1 MARRRFKRMQYLGRG
16 VSGALTTTFE
26 RLSVGQCFAYSPT
39 AKAPTRKK
47 VDARRAVTVPGGK
60 RPLRVEDVDVSVN
73 PLDCGG
79 LGRVSVRC
87 EVLATPKAKRKGQR
101 MVYAG
106 SFESCKAAQDYA
118 DWLKKNGHKAT
129 VRRK

>member
-1 MARRRFKRMQYLGRG
+1 MAKRRRYLGRG

-47 VDARRAVTVPGGK
+47 VDRSRALMVPGGK

-73 PLDCGG
+73 PLECSS

-87 EVLATPKAKRKGQR
+87 EVLATPKAKKKGR
-101 MVYAG
+101 MEYAG
-106 SFESCKAAQDYA
+106 SFESCKAAADYA
-118 DWLKKNGHKAT
+118 AWLTKNGHKAK

>member
-1 MARRRFKRMQYLGRG
+1 M
-16 VSGALTTTFE
+16 SGALTTTFE
-26 RLSVGQCFAYSPT
+26 RLSAGQCFAYSST

-47 VDARRAVTVPGGK
+47 VDSRHAVTVPGGK
-60 RPLRVEDVDVSVN
+60 RPRRVEDVDVSVN
-73 PLDCGG
+73 PLECGG

-87 EVLATPKAKRKGQR
+87 EVLATPKTTKQKKGQR

-118 DWLKKNGHKAT
+118 DWLTKNGHKT
-129 VRRK
+129 KVRRK